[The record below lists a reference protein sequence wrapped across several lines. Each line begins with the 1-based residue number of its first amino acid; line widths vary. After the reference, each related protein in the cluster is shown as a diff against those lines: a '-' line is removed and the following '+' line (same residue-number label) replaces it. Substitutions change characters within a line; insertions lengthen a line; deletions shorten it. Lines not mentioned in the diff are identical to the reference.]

1 MGNVLEIELSFFEQ
15 DEFFEEVVLAKYE
28 TKEAKE
34 AVRQMFEAGDSN
46 YRRSYLERYYLIRT
60 DNTIDYY
67 SSPMT
72 DVIIMVHTGGS
83 ENHVPSFYQL
93 QDRNGNKV
101 IAAKTE
107 LSIGD
112 EVVVLDGEL
121 KKDSYLLSN
130 SDGNYVKGTVEKIRQ
145 EGQGNAR
152 IKTSFMG
159 GH

>member
-1 MGNVLEIELSFFEQ
+1 
-15 DEFFEEVVLAKYE
+15 
-28 TKEAKE
+28 
-34 AVRQMFEAGDSN
+34 
-46 YRRSYLERYYLIRT
+46 
-60 DNTIDYY
+60 
-67 SSPMT
+67 MT
-72 DVIIMVHTGGS
+72 DVIIMVNTGGS

-101 IAAKTE
+101 IAAKIE

-121 KKDSYLLSN
+121 KKDSDLLSN
-130 SDGNYVKGTVEKIRQ
+130 SDGKRHVEKIRQ

-159 GH
+159 GHWHEDFVYALIG